1 MAMNLI
7 HNQDEIPDEQYK
19 KMLLTLMERQASRE
33 IAGAEVFGQC
43 LIHAP
48 TYEHKLQLVR
58 LQREE
63 LKHFKLI
70 ADLLAEF
77 GIDVPTLVR
86 MGQRGESRFTGNAA
100 DLQVEDWIDGVLF
113 NFMTDRA
120 ATFQL
125 AEYANGSYLPLAKAI
140 RIVVHDEGFH
150 TQFGEHCLKELCREP
165 NARREIQ
172 RRFSKWFAG
181 AMRIFGRPGTP
192 GNRYCIEV
200 GLKSRDS
207 AVIAA
212 DYLDSLRPILA
223 RCGLQFP
230 RRDEIALDLP
240 SEIDLTV
247 CSETVSGIEAVA
259 P

>member
-1 MAMNLI
+1 
-7 HNQDEIPDEQYK
+7 
-19 KMLLTLMERQASRE
+19 MLLTLMERQAGRE

-63 LKHFKLI
+63 LTHFKLI

-77 GIDVPTLVR
+77 GIDVESFVR
-86 MGQRGESRFTGNAA
+86 NGQRGESRFTGNAA

-125 AEYANGSYLPLAKAI
+125 AEYANGSYVPLAKAT
-140 RIVVHDEGFH
+140 RIVVHDEEFH
-150 TQFGEHCLKELCREP
+150 TRFGEMCVEELCRDPET
-165 NARREIQ
+165 RREVQ
-172 RRFSKWFAG
+172 RRFAKWFAG

-192 GNRYCIEV
+192 GNRYCVEV
-200 GLKSRDS
+200 GLKTRDS
-207 AVIAA
+207 AAIAA
-212 DYLDSLRPILA
+212 DYLDSLRPVLA
-223 RCGLQFP
+223 HCGLQFP
-230 RRDEIALDLP
+230 RRDEVALDLP
-240 SEIDLTV
+240 ANLNLSVPARSDDRLRVGER
-247 CSETVSGIEAVA
+247 
-259 P
+259 

>member
-1 MAMNLI
+1 MGWTTI
-7 HNQDEIPDEQYK
+7 QRKEQIPDEPYR

-77 GIDVPTLVR
+77 GIDVETFVR
-86 MGQRGESRFTGNAA
+86 NGQRGESRFTGNAA
-100 DLQVEDWIDGVLF
+100 DLQVEDWIDGALF

-125 AEYANGSYLPLAKAI
+125 AEYAKGSYVPLAKAT
-140 RIVVHDEGFH
+140 RIVVRDEEFH
-150 TQFGEHCLKELCREP
+150 TRFGEMCVEELCREP
-165 NARREIQ
+165 AARREVQ
-172 RRFSKWFAG
+172 RRFAKWFGG

-200 GLKSRDS
+200 GLKARDS
-207 AVIAA
+207 AAIAA
-212 DYLDSLRPILA
+212 DYLDSLRPVLA
-223 RCGLQFP
+223 RCGLTFP
-230 RRDEIALDLP
+230 RRDEVALELP
-240 SEIDLTV
+240 PQLDLTV
-247 CSETVSGIEAVA
+247 PAVSDGELQAA
-259 P
+259 GR

>member
-1 MAMNLI
+1 MGMSLI
-7 HNQDEIPDEQYK
+7 RSKDEIPDEPYR
-19 KMLLTLMERQASRE
+19 KMLLTLMERQAGRE

-43 LIHAP
+43 LVHAP

-70 ADLLAEF
+70 ADLMADF
-77 GIDVPTLVR
+77 GIDVEAFVR
-86 MGQRGESRFTGNAA
+86 TGQRGESRFTGNAA

-125 AEYANGSYLPLAKAI
+125 AEYAKGSYLPLAKAI
-140 RIVVHDEGFH
+140 RIVVRDEEFH
-150 TQFGEHCLKELCREP
+150 TGFGEMCVEELCRDPE
-165 NARREIQ
+165 ACREIQ
-172 RRFSKWFAG
+172 RRFAKWFAG

-200 GLKSRDS
+200 GLKTRDS
-207 AVIAA
+207 AAIAA

-223 RCGLQFP
+223 RCGLHFP
-230 RRDEIALDLP
+230 RRDEVALDLP
-240 SEIDLTV
+240 SHLDLTV
-247 CSETVSGIEAVA
+247 PSVSDSGLHAA
-259 P
+259 GR

>member
-1 MAMNLI
+1 MGWTPI
-7 HNQDEIPDEQYK
+7 ERKEQIPDEPYRR
-19 KMLLTLMERQASRE
+19 MLLTLMERQAGRE

-63 LKHFKLI
+63 LKHFKVI
-70 ADLLAEF
+70 ADLLAEL
-77 GIDVPTLVR
+77 GTDVESFVR
-86 MGQRGESRFTGNAA
+86 NGQRGESRFTGDAA

-125 AEYANGSYLPLAKAI
+125 AEYADGSYVPLAKAT
-140 RIVVHDEGFH
+140 RIVVRDEGFH
-150 TQFGEHCLKELCREP
+150 TRFGQMCVEELCRDPET
-165 NARREIQ
+165 RREVQ
-172 RRFSKWFAG
+172 RRFAKWFAG

-200 GLKSRDS
+200 GLKTRDS
-207 AVIAA
+207 AAIAA
-212 DYLDSLRPILA
+212 DYLQSLRPIMA
-223 RCGLQFP
+223 RCGLTFP
-230 RRDEIALDLP
+230 RREEIALDLP
-240 SEIDLTV
+240 EGLDLTV
-247 CSETVSGIEAVA
+247 PFPSDGEFQIAER
-259 P
+259 

>member
-1 MAMNLI
+1 MSFSVI
-7 HNQDEIPDEQYK
+7 HSKDEIPDDQYR
-19 KMLLTLMERQASRE
+19 KMVLTLMERQAGRE

-43 LIHAP
+43 LIYAP
-48 TYEHKLQLVR
+48 TYDHKLQLVR

-70 ADLLAEF
+70 ANLLAEF
-77 GIDVPTLVR
+77 GIDVDTFVR
-86 MGQRGESRFTGNAA
+86 MGQRGEARFTGNDA
-100 DLQVEDWIDGVLF
+100 DMHVEDWIDGVLF

-125 AEYANGSYLPLAKAI
+125 AEYAKGSYLPLAKAI
-140 RIVVHDEGFH
+140 RIVVRDEEFH
-150 TQFGEHCLKELCREP
+150 TNFGARCIEEVCRDPE
-165 NARREIQ
+165 ARSEVQ
-172 RRFSKWFAG
+172 RRFAKWFAG

-207 AVIAA
+207 AAIAT
-212 DYLDSLRPILA
+212 DFLDSLRPILA

-230 RRDEIALDLP
+230 RRDEVALDLP
-240 SEIDLTV
+240 SGLDLMKPSIE
-247 CSETVSGIEAVA
+247 SELQAAGR
-259 P
+259 

>member
-1 MAMNLI
+1 MSINPI
-7 HNQDEIPDEQYK
+7 RKKEDIPDERYR
-19 KMLLTLMERQASRE
+19 KMLLTLLERQAGRE

-70 ADLLAEF
+70 ADLLADF
-77 GIDVPTLVR
+77 GVDVDAFVR
-86 MGQRGESRFTGNAA
+86 NGARGETRFTGNAA

-125 AEYANGSYLPLAKAI
+125 AEYVKGSYSPLGKATA
-140 RIVVHDEGFH
+140 VVVRDEEFH
-150 TQFGEHCLKELCREP
+150 TRFGERCIEELCQDPRARE
-165 NARREIQ
+165 EVQ
-172 RRFSKWFAG
+172 RRFAKWFAG

-192 GNRYCIEV
+192 GNRYCIEA

-207 AVIAA
+207 AEVAA
-212 DYLDSLRPILA
+212 DYLDSLRPVLA
-223 RCGLQFP
+223 RCQLRFP
-230 RRDEIALDLP
+230 RREEVSLDLP
-240 SEIDLTV
+240 PELDLTV
-247 CSETVSGIEAVA
+247 PSAD
-259 P
+259 

>member
-1 MAMNLI
+1 MGISLI
-7 HNQDEIPDEQYK
+7 RNQDEIPDEQYRR
-19 KMLLTLMERQASRE
+19 MLLTLMERQAGRE

-48 TYEHKLQLVR
+48 TYDHKVQLVR

-70 ADLLAEF
+70 ANLLAEF
-77 GIDVPTLVR
+77 GIDIDTFVR
-86 MGQRGESRFTGNAA
+86 TGQRGEARFTGNAA
-100 DLQVEDWIDGVLF
+100 DLHVEDWIDGVLF

-125 AEYANGSYLPLAKAI
+125 AEYAKGSYRPLAKAI
-140 RIVVHDEGFH
+140 QIVVHDEEFH
-150 TQFGEHCLKELCREP
+150 TNFGQMCIEEICRDP
-165 NARREIQ
+165 QAREEVQ
-172 RRFSKWFAG
+172 RRFAKWFGG

-200 GLKSRDS
+200 GLKTRDS
-207 AVIAA
+207 AAIAA

-230 RRDEIALDLP
+230 RRDEVALDLP
-240 SEIDLTV
+240 SEFDFSV
-247 CSETVSGIEAVA
+247 PTVSESGLQAA
-259 P
+259 GR

>member
-1 MAMNLI
+1 MATNLI
-7 HNQDEIPDEQYK
+7 HNQDEIPDDQYR
-19 KMLLTLMERQASRE
+19 KMLLMLMEKQASRE

-70 ADLLAEF
+70 ADLLADF

-86 MGQRGESRFTGNAA
+86 RGQRGESRFTGNAA

-125 AEYANGSYLPLAKAI
+125 TEYANGSYLPLAKAI
-140 RIVVHDEGFH
+140 RIVVRDEGFH
-150 TQFGEHCLKELCREP
+150 TQFGERCLEELCREP

-207 AVIAA
+207 AAIAA

-230 RRDEIALDLP
+230 PRDEIALDLP